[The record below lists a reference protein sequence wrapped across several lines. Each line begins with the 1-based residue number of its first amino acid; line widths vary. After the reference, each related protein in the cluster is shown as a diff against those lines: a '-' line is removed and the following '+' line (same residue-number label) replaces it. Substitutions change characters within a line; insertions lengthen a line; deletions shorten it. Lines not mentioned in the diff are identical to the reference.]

1 MTDGRGDVLIIGG
14 GIVGLATAYQ
24 LTLRHPAKRIIVVE
38 KEAELARH
46 QTGHNSGVV
55 HSGVYYAPG
64 SLKASLCRRGKAA
77 LEEFCGRESIPLER
91 CGKVIVA
98 VDDSEIPRLEALFV
112 RAQANGAA
120 CSLIDTTQLRE
131 IEPHVRGVR
140 AIHVPETAITN
151 FRAVAIRF
159 AELIEAAGG
168 RIVTSAAV
176 TALRTESDGLVAET
190 TAGSYAAHFAVN
202 CGGLQSDRLAALT
215 GEPPVTRIVPFRGE
229 YYYLTPEARRF
240 CRNLI
245 YPTPDPRFPFL
256 GVHFTR
262 LISGDVKAGPNA
274 VLALA
279 REGYGRTS
287 FSFRDA
293 GQIAGYAGFRRL
305 AARYWKTG
313 AAEVWRSFSK
323 SAFTK
328 ALQRLIPEI
337 TTGDL
342 SGETAG
348 VRAQAVA
355 PDGSLLDD
363 FCFSGSGRLLHVLNA
378 PSPAATASLAIGEH
392 IAGVLEERF

>member
-1 MTDGRGDVLIIGG
+1 MTDARCDVLIIGG

-38 KEAELARH
+38 KEPELAQH

-55 HSGVYYAPG
+55 HSGVYYTPG

-77 LEEFCGRESIPLER
+77 LEEFCRRESIPFER

-98 VDDSEIPRLEALFV
+98 VDDSEIARLEALFA
-112 RAQANGAA
+112 RARANGAA
-120 CSLIDTTQLRE
+120 CTLIDASELRE
-131 IEPHVRGVR
+131 REPHVRGVK
-140 AIHVPETAITN
+140 AIHVPETAITD
-151 FRAVAIRF
+151 FRAVSLRI
-159 AELIEAAGG
+159 AELITAAGG
-168 RIVTSAAV
+168 QIVTRAAV
-176 TALRTESDGLVAET
+176 TRLRHEDASIVVET
-190 TAGSYAAHFAVN
+190 TAGAYAASFAVN
-202 CGGLQSDRLAALT
+202 CGGLQSDRLAALA
-215 GEPPVTRIVPFRGE
+215 GEQPAARIVPFRGE
-229 YYYLTPEARRF
+229 YYYLTADARRL

-245 YPTPDPRFPFL
+245 YPCPDPRFPFL

-279 REGYGRTS
+279 REGYGKSS
-287 FSFRDA
+287 FSLRDA
-293 GQIAGYAGFRRL
+293 VEIAGFGGFRRL

-313 AAEVWRSFSK
+313 AMEVWRSFSK
-323 SAFTK
+323 RAFTK

-337 TTGDL
+337 TVRDL
-342 SGETAG
+342 KGQTAG

-355 PDGSLLDD
+355 SDGSLLDD
-363 FCFSGSGRLLHVLNA
+363 FCFSGEGRLLNVLNA

-392 IAGVLEERF
+392 VVSVLEDRF